1 MLAEQTIAQEVRDIV
16 FKSIQQ
22 VMEDSEIAPIN
33 LMMDMNLVKDLHF
46 TSLMIAQLI
55 MLVQEEIQIEP
66 FTNQYAIS
74 DMITVSDYIYVYSQ
88 GK

>member
-1 MLAEQTIAQEVRDIV
+1 MLVEQIIVQEVRDIV
-16 FKSIQQ
+16 FKSIQR
-22 VMEDSEIAPIN
+22 VMEDSEIAPVN
-33 LMMDMNLVKDLHF
+33 LTSEMNLVKDLHF

-66 FTNQYAIS
+66 FSNQYAIS